1 MEYTIDELAQMI
13 DHTNLHADATSS
25 DMEKL
30 CNEAKDY
37 HFKIVAINQV
47 QSARCA
53 KFLAGTDIHV
63 GAAISFPLGQTSI
76 KSKAFETENAIKNG
90 ATEIDY
96 VINLTE
102 AKDHNWNYI
111 EEEMQKIV
119 DICRKNKVPSK
130 VIFENVYLNNDEK
143 IELCAIAKK
152 VQPDFIKTST
162 GFAAEGANYADVK
175 LMKENVGDQV
185 KVKAAG
191 GIRDA
196 EIFKKMIASGAER
209 IGASAGVAIIE
220 DLKKELAANGKD
232 KIEIN

>member
-53 KFLAGTDIHV
+53 KFLAGTDIQV
-63 GAAISFPLGQTSI
+63 GAAISFPLGQTSVE
-76 KSKAFETENAIKNG
+76 SKAFETENAIKNG

-102 AKDHNWNYI
+102 AKDHNWSYI

-130 VIFENVYLNNDEK
+130 VIFENVYLNDDEK

-152 VQPDFIKTST
+152 SNLTLLKHRPALQLRAP
-162 GFAAEGANYADVK
+162 
-175 LMKENVGDQV
+175 LM
-185 KVKAAG
+185 
-191 GIRDA
+191 RT
-196 EIFKKMIASGAER
+196 
-209 IGASAGVAIIE
+209 
-220 DLKKELAANGKD
+220 
-232 KIEIN
+232 